1 MTAERPDPEKLLK
14 RIKEEE
20 RQAKRGKLKIYLGAA
35 PGVGKTYS
43 MLNDA
48 LSKLAQGLDVV
59 AGVVETHK
67 RKEIEFLLEE
77 FEVLPRLS
85 IDYKGHKLTEFDL
98 DAALKRNPGLILI
111 DEMAHTNA
119 PGLRHAKRWQDI
131 RELLDRG
138 IDVYTTLNVQHIE
151 SLNDVVAQIIH
162 SHVKE
167 TVPDGMI
174 EMADTIEL
182 VDLPPEDL
190 LKRLQEG
197 KIYYPEN
204 AEIAADN
211 YFRKGNLIALRELAL
226 RATAER
232 VSAQVLLYRQG
243 QGIKHIWPTKG
254 KILVCVGN
262 RADST
267 KLIRAARRMAKSLQV
282 EWIAVHVDT
291 PRLNISEE
299 QRNIAIENLRFA
311 EQLGAETRTLTGFDV
326 VKEIMNFAHEQNI
339 TMIMVWKHIRS
350 RFRDLLFSSLADEI
364 VRLSG
369 EIDVYIVTGEMMQV
383 KSMKVKKTK
392 PKFPWKVYG
401 IACAM
406 VVVTTYL
413 NFLLFPILQDSTLI
427 YFVGVVIVALFGYT
441 GPSIFISVLSVLADE
456 LFFVPPYYVIF
467 GSDYHNVFTLVIMIL
482 VGQVISH
489 LTMLVRRQSETSNV
503 AERHL
508 SVQQTLNRQLASTR
522 GVDKIIE
529 SVTNYLSDVFESEVL
544 VMLFED
550 NALTIRNGSK
560 GLREL
565 SPKEQSVAQWVY
577 DLRQNAG
584 LGTDTLPF
592 SDALYLP
599 LLTSQGSIGVLRM
612 QPIQPGRLFTPEEM
626 HLLESCVNQVAVAIE
641 ADRLQ
646 EERKRTEL
654 ETATDHMRSAL
665 LHSVSHDLRTP
676 LVAVIGGANTLM
688 EMGNE
693 LDGRTVK
700 KIGKEIYKE
709 SEQLKR
715 LINNLLQITYL
726 EAEAVTLQ
734 KKLQS
739 LNDVIHHVV
748 IQEKKKIGKKPIE
761 SHIPDNLPMVPFDQ
775 TLIEEVLNNLLDNA
789 IKYTPVDSP
798 IEIYVKLKNNSVLVS
813 VEDHGPGIVLD
824 EINRLF
830 EKFYRGRMLTAERG
844 LGLGLPICKSIIK
857 AHGGNIWAENLDRG
871 GAAFRFTLPLQA

>member
-1 MTAERPDPEKLLK
+1 MAERPNPEKLLK
-14 RIKEEE
+14 RIQEEE

-35 PGVGKTYS
+35 PGVGKTHS

-48 LSKLAQGLDVV
+48 LSKRAQGLDVV
-59 AGVVETHK
+59 AGVVESHK
-67 RKEIEFLLEE
+67 RQEIEFLLEE
-77 FEVLPRLS
+77 FEVLPRLTV
-85 IDYKGHKLTEFDL
+85 DYKGHQLTEFDL
-98 DAALKRNPGLILI
+98 DAALKRKPGLILI

-119 PGLRHAKRWQDI
+119 PGLRHTKRWQDI
-131 RELLDRG
+131 REILDRG

-162 SHVKE
+162 SQVKE
-167 TVPDGMI
+167 TVPDNMI

-197 KIYYPEN
+197 KIYYPAN
-204 AEIAADN
+204 AEIAAEN

-226 RATAER
+226 RTTAER
-232 VSAQVLLYRQG
+232 VGEQVLMYRQG

-254 KILVCVGN
+254 KILVCVGS

-291 PRLNISEE
+291 PRLNASEE
-299 QRNIAIENLRFA
+299 QRNIAVQNLRFA

-326 VKEIMNFAHEQNI
+326 VKEILNFAHEQNV

-369 EIDVYIVTGEMMQV
+369 EIDVYIVTGEMMQIQ
-383 KSMKVKKTK
+383 SMKIQKKK
-392 PKFPWKVYG
+392 PMIPWKVYG
-401 IACAM
+401 IALA
-406 VVVTTYL
+406 VVTLTTYL
-413 NFLLFPILQDSTLI
+413 NFLLFPILQDTTLV
-427 YFVGVVIVALFGYT
+427 YFVGVVIVSLFGYT
-441 GPSIFISVLSVLADE
+441 GPAVFISVLSILSDE
-456 LFFVPPYYVIF
+456 FFFVPPYYVLF
-467 GSDYHNVFTLVIMIL
+467 GSDYHNIFTLVIMLL
-482 VGQVISH
+482 VGLVISH
-489 LTMLVRRQSETSNV
+489 LTMLVRRQTENSNI
-503 AERHL
+503 AERHI
-508 SVQQTLNRQLASTR
+508 SVQQILSRQLASTR

-529 SVTNYLSDVFESEVL
+529 SATGYLSDVFESEVF

-550 NALTIRNGSK
+550 NTLTIRGGSDN
-560 GLREL
+560 LREL
-565 SPKEQSVAQWVY
+565 GDKEQSVAQWVY

-592 SDALYLP
+592 TDALYLP
-599 LLTSQGSIGVLRM
+599 LLTSQGSIGVLRVH
-612 QPIQPGRLFTPEEM
+612 PIQPGRLFTPEEM
-626 HLLESCVNQVAVAIE
+626 HLLEACANQIAVAIE

-646 EERKRTEL
+646 EERKRSEL

-700 KIGKEIYKE
+700 KIGKDIYIE
-709 SEQLKR
+709 SEQLNR

-726 EAEAVTLQ
+726 EAESVKLQ

-748 IQEKKKIGKKPIE
+748 KQAKKKVGKKPIE
-761 SHIPDNLPMVPFDQ
+761 LHIADDFPLVPFDQ
-775 TLIEEVLNNLLDNA
+775 TLIEEVINNLVDNA
-789 IKYTPVDSP
+789 IKFTPVDSP
-798 IEIYVKLKNNSVLVS
+798 IEIYVKIKNDNVLIS

-844 LGLGLPICKSIIK
+844 LGLGLPICRSIIK

-871 GAAFRFTLPLQA
+871 GAAFRFTLPLH